1 MEYLKTKIYQHLMKI
16 YDKHIKEIIFEN
28 NLNDFETYNK
38 ADTKTQL
45 LIWGAKTNKIKLSLF
60 FENLINQISKE
71 MEIHLSFKKKDFYT
85 LIQFLPPEMIDEEI
99 KIILNK
105 MVEILS

>member
-1 MEYLKTKIYQHLMKI
+1 
-16 YDKHIKEIIFEN
+16 
-28 NLNDFETYNK
+28 
-38 ADTKTQL
+38 
-45 LIWGAKTNKIKLSLF
+45 
-60 FENLINQISKE
+60 
-71 MEIHLSFKKKDFYT
+71 MEIHLSFKKRDFYT